1 MGGILVD
8 KSTKSSIGP
17 YLFNTI
23 VLIDMCFNTIF
34 TLNVMTL
41 SYKHGMYI
49 HTGALYR
56 ISPP

>member
-8 KSTKSSIGP
+8 KSTKSIS
-17 YLFNTI
+17 NTI

-41 SYKHGMYI
+41 SYKHGMYV
-49 HTGALYR
+49 HMGALYR
-56 ISPP
+56 ISPPEK